1 MTSFYPATRH
11 LLITSAMLLTVSIAA
26 SAQILDGSF
35 QRTNLPFPNQ
45 TPPAS
50 QTTAPATTTPPATTT
65 TAPTQP
71 QRSGTT
77 VGGVLG
83 GILGGVLGGSQSGGN
98 TGMGLSS
105 SEIAQGLKEAL
116 RVGVDNGANQASAI
130 DGYFKNALLK
140 ILLPP
145 EVQRVEGRLR
155 QLGFGRQMDQFVLS
169 LNRSAEGAARRAKP
183 IFWKAVTSMTIQDAV
198 GILSGQD
205 NAATEYLRRT
215 AGQQLVAEFRP
226 VIDSTMNR
234 NNVARQYN
242 TIATTYNRL
251 PFVQPITG
259 NIGEY
264 VTNKA
269 VDGLFILVAQ
279 EEKKIRENPV
289 ARVSDI
295 LKRVFGSGR

>member
-11 LLITSAMLLTVSIAA
+11 LFATSAIVLTISIPAA
-26 SAQILDGSF
+26 GQILDSTF
-35 QRTNLPFPNQ
+35 RRTNLPFPN
-45 TPPAS
+45 TPPAQTQPAPS
-50 QTTAPATTTPPATTT
+50 APAATTAPPA
-65 TAPTQP
+65 QP
-71 QRSGTT
+71 QPNRSGTT

-83 GILGGVLGGSQSGGN
+83 SILGGVLGGSSSGAG
-98 TGMGLSS
+98 TGLSAV
-105 SEIAQGLKEAL
+105 EIASGLKEAL
-116 RVGVDNGANQASAI
+116 RVGVDNGATQASAI

-145 EVQRVEGRLR
+145 EVQRIEGRLR
-155 QLGFGRQMDQFVLS
+155 QLGFGRQVDDFVLS

-183 IFWKAVTSMTIQDAV
+183 IFWKAVTQMTIQDAV
-198 GILSGQD
+198 GILRGQD

-215 AGQQLVAEFRP
+215 AGQQLVNEFRP

-242 TIATTYNRL
+242 TLAGTYNKL
-251 PFVQPITG
+251 PFVKPITG

-295 LKRVFGSGR
+295 LKRVFGSR